1 MLLRNCQELDLQNM
15 EIGMNGETLQLEEA
29 CTLETLKL
37 KLVELNCVFD
47 GIRPA
52 PKICHINRLCRDST
66 HEQMFV
72 DKQIDLS
79 QATDIK
85 LSLTDRECSDA

>member
-1 MLLRNCQELDLQNM
+1 M
-15 EIGMNGETLQLEEA
+15 EIGMNGETLELEEA

-66 HEQMFV
+66 HE
-72 DKQIDLS
+72 
-79 QATDIK
+79 
-85 LSLTDRECSDA
+85 

>member
-1 MLLRNCQELDLQNM
+1 MEVGRDEEILELD
-15 EIGMNGETLQLEEA
+15 EP
-29 CTLETLKL
+29 CTLEILKL

-47 GIRPA
+47 GVRPA

-72 DKQIDLS
+72 DKHIDLS
-79 QATDIK
+79 
-85 LSLTDRECSDA
+85 